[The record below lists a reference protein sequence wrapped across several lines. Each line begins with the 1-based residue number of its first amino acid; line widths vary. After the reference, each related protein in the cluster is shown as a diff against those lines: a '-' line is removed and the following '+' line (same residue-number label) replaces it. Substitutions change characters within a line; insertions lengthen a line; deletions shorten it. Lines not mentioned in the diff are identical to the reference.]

1 MANDKNTKKTTNQ
14 EEDKDEALKKKVK
27 TVEDQLDNTGVTID
41 TTGFPSLI
49 KDYIDCVRAQ
59 TGCDEISATVNALS
73 LISSVVQKSVCIP
86 KNDLSTN
93 KEGYF
98 QKLYPNLWMI
108 EVNKSGGFKTTAQR
122 IAHAPAYAI
131 QEIITSHNKSN
142 TATGAVGNL
151 EETQSQKEDGLYE
164 KNIFLPTRTT
174 FPALLDVLSKKNG
187 GLILSS
193 EFGTWLQQL
202 TGGISSTSM
211 RSTMADLYDVP
222 RFYETATKTDGSI
235 ILEEPFV
242 SICGATTHSQIAKLL
257 NEEDVLSGFLPRFLL
272 FLPPVKDDIPKALP
286 SQGVNIKYSNV
297 ESDMIKFLT
306 RINDRKEFSLSEE
319 AKVAFNNI
327 HESMYDQVRNETK
340 QIKDYVEP
348 FLRRWSPYILKIAM
362 LLHLAKDQ
370 NTTVLDRLDI
380 EGGGHVVACAY
391 KSTKWLLTNFILE
404 SEVAKRSKVILRY
417 IAKEGGSCLRPKLL
431 QGNGNFNAD
440 EIDKIIKYLEETGR
454 IIIVA
459 NKLKTKTVYQIA

>member
-1 MANDKNTKKTTNQ
+1 MANDKNTKKTANQ
-14 EEDKDEALKKKVK
+14 EEDKDEALKQKVA
-27 TVEDQLDNTGVTID
+27 TVTDKLDNTGVTID

-59 TGCDEISATVNALS
+59 TGCDDISATVNALS
-73 LISSVVQKSVCIP
+73 LISSVIQKSVCIP
-86 KNDLSTN
+86 KNDLSSN

-131 QEIITSHNKSN
+131 QEIITSHNKSK
-142 TATGAVGNL
+142 TATDAVGNL
-151 EETQSQKEDGLYE
+151 EGTQRREEDGLYE

-174 FPALLDVLSKKNG
+174 FPALLDVLSKKKG

-202 TGGISSTSM
+202 AGGILSTSM

-222 RFYETATKTDGSI
+222 RLYETATKTGGSI
-235 ILEEPFV
+235 ILEEPFI

-272 FLPPVKDDIPKALP
+272 FMPPVKDDIPKALP
-286 SQGVNIKYSNV
+286 SQGVNSIYSNV

-306 RINDRKEFSLSEE
+306 SINDRKEFSLSKN
-319 AKVAFNNI
+319 AKKVFNDV
-327 HESMYDQVRNETK
+327 HEDMYNQVRNETK
-340 QIKDYVEP
+340 QIRDYVEP

-362 LLHLAKDQ
+362 LLRLAEDQ
-370 NTTVLDRLDI
+370 NSSVLERLDI

-391 KSTKWLLTNFILE
+391 KSTKWLLSNFILE

-417 IAKEGGSCLRPKLL
+417 LAKEGGLCVRRKLL
-431 QGNGNFNAD
+431 QNNGNFNAD
-440 EIDKIIKYLEETGR
+440 EIDKIIKYLEETGQ
-454 IIIVA
+454 IIIIA
-459 NKLKTKTVYQIA
+459 NTLKTKIVYQIA

>member
-1 MANDKNTKKTTNQ
+1 MANDKNANKTTDQ
-14 EEDKDEALKKKVK
+14 EEDKDEVLKQKVA

-41 TTGFPSLI
+41 TRGFPSLI
-49 KDYIDCVRAQ
+49 KDYIECIQAQ
-59 TGCDEISATVNALS
+59 TGCDEISATINVLS

-131 QEIITSHNKSN
+131 QEIITSHNKSK
-142 TATGAVGNL
+142 AAADAVDNL
-151 EETQSQKEDGLYE
+151 ERTQRQEEDGLYE

-174 FPALLDVLSKKNG
+174 FAALLDVLSKKSG

-202 TGGISSTSM
+202 TGGISSMSI

-222 RFYETATKTDGSI
+222 RFYETATKAGGSI
-235 ILEEPFV
+235 TLEEPFI

-286 SQGVNIKYSNV
+286 SVSVNSKYSRV
-297 ESDMIKFLT
+297 ESDMINFLT
-306 RINDRKEFSLSEE
+306 SIHGRKEFSLSNS
-319 AKVAFNNI
+319 AKITFNNV
-327 HESMYDQVRNETK
+327 HEAMYDQVRHETK
-340 QIKDYVEP
+340 QIKDYIEP
-348 FLRRWSPYILKIAM
+348 FLRRWTP
-362 LLHLAKDQ
+362 
-370 NTTVLDRLDI
+370 
-380 EGGGHVVACAY
+380 
-391 KSTKWLLTNFILE
+391 
-404 SEVAKRSKVILRY
+404 
-417 IAKEGGSCLRPKLL
+417 
-431 QGNGNFNAD
+431 
-440 EIDKIIKYLEETGR
+440 
-454 IIIVA
+454 
-459 NKLKTKTVYQIA
+459 

>member
-1 MANDKNTKKTTNQ
+1 MANDTNAKKTTDQ
-14 EEDKDEALKKKVK
+14 EEDKDEVLKQKVA

-41 TTGFPSLI
+41 TRGFPSLI
-49 KDYIDCVRAQ
+49 KDYIECVRAQ
-59 TGCDEISATVNALS
+59 TGCDEISATVNTLS

-86 KNDLSTN
+86 KNDLPTK

-122 IAHAPAYAI
+122 IAHGPAYAI
-131 QEIITSHNKSN
+131 QEIIANYNKSKIGSGVVDN
-142 TATGAVGNL
+142 LKGAQCQ
-151 EETQSQKEDGLYE
+151 EKDGLYE

-174 FPALLDVLSKKNG
+174 FAALLDVLSKKNG

-202 TGGISSTSM
+202 TGGISSMSM

-222 RFYETATKTDGSI
+222 RFYETATKTGGSI
-235 ILEEPFV
+235 TLEEPFI
-242 SICGATTHSQIAKLL
+242 SICGATTHNQIAKLL

-286 SQGVNIKYSNV
+286 SVSVNSKYSRV
-297 ESDMIKFLT
+297 ESDMINFLT
-306 RINDRKEFSLSEE
+306 SIHGRKEFSLSNS
-319 AKVAFNNI
+319 AKIAFNNV
-327 HESMYDQVRNETK
+327 HEAMYDQVRHETK
-340 QIKDYVEP
+340 QIKDYIEP

-362 LLHLAKDQ
+362 LLRLAEDGES
-370 NTTVLDRLDI
+370 TILERRDV

-391 KSTKWLLTNFILE
+391 KSTKWLLSNFILE
-404 SEVAKRSKVILRY
+404 SEMVKRSKSILRY
-417 IAKEGGSCLRPKLL
+417 IISEKGACSRVQLMQNVKIHADKL
-431 QGNGNFNAD
+431 
-440 EIDKIIKYLEETGR
+440 DKIIEYLEETDQ
-454 IIIVA
+454 IIVVA
-459 NKLKTKTVYQIA
+459 NKLKTKTIYQIA

>member
-1 MANDKNTKKTTNQ
+1 MANDKNANKTTDQ
-14 EEDKDEALKKKVK
+14 EEDKDEVLKQKVA

-41 TTGFPSLI
+41 TRGFPSLI
-49 KDYIDCVRAQ
+49 KDYIECIQAQ
-59 TGCDEISATVNALS
+59 TGCDEISATINVLS

-131 QEIITSHNKSN
+131 QEIITSHNKSK
-142 TATGAVGNL
+142 AAADAVDNL
-151 EETQSQKEDGLYE
+151 ERTQRQEEDGLYE

-174 FPALLDVLSKKNG
+174 FAALLDVLSKKSG

-202 TGGISSTSM
+202 TGGISSMSI

-222 RFYETATKTDGSI
+222 RFYETATKAGGSI
-235 ILEEPFV
+235 TLEEPFI

-286 SQGVNIKYSNV
+286 SVSVNSKYSRV
-297 ESDMIKFLT
+297 ESDMINFLT
-306 RINDRKEFSLSEE
+306 SIHGRKEFSLSNS
-319 AKVAFNNI
+319 AKITFNNV
-327 HESMYDQVRNETK
+327 HEAMYDQVRHETK
-340 QIKDYVEP
+340 QIKDYIEP

-362 LLHLAKDQ
+362 LLRLAEDEES
-370 NTTVLDRLDI
+370 TILERRDI

-391 KSTKWLLTNFILE
+391 KSTKWLLSNFILE
-404 SEVAKRSKVILRY
+404 SEMVKRSKSILRY
-417 IAKEGGSCLRPKLL
+417 IISEKGACSRVKLM
-431 QGNGNFNAD
+431 QNVKIHAD
-440 EIDKIIKYLEETGR
+440 KLDKIIEYLEETDQ
-454 IIIVA
+454 IIVVA
-459 NKLKTKTVYQIA
+459 NKLKTKTIYQIA

>member
-1 MANDKNTKKTTNQ
+1 MAKNKNAKKTADQ
-14 EEDKDEALKKKVK
+14 EEDKDEVLKQKVA

-41 TTGFPSLI
+41 TRGFPSLI
-49 KDYIDCVRAQ
+49 KDYIECVQAQ
-59 TGCDEISATVNALS
+59 TGCDEISATVNVLS

-122 IAHAPAYAI
+122 IAHAQAYVI
-131 QEIITSHNKSN
+131 QEIITSHNKSK
-142 TATGAVGNL
+142 TAADAVDNFEG
-151 EETQSQKEDGLYE
+151 TQRQKDGLYE

-174 FPALLDVLSKKNG
+174 FPALLDVLSKKKG

-211 RSTMADLYDVP
+211 RSTMADLYDAP
-222 RFYETATKTDGSI
+222 RLFETATKTGGVI
-235 ILEEPFV
+235 TLEEPFI

-272 FLPPVKDDIPKALP
+272 FLPPVKDDIPNALP
-286 SQGVNIKYSNV
+286 SVNVNSKYSRI
-297 ESDMIKFLT
+297 ESDMLKFLT
-306 RINDRKEFSLSEE
+306 SIHDRKEFLLSND
-319 AKVAFNNI
+319 AKIAFNDV
-327 HESMYDQVRNETK
+327 HKMMYDRVRGETK
-340 QIKDYVEP
+340 QIKDYIEP

-362 LLHLAKDQ
+362 LLHLAEDQ
-370 NTTVLDRLDI
+370 KSTILDRKDI
-380 EGGGHVVACAY
+380 EGGGYVVECAY
-391 KSTKWLLTNFILE
+391 TSTKWLLTNFILE

-417 IAKEGGSCLRPKLL
+417 IAKENGSCLRPKLL
-431 QGNGNFNAD
+431 QGNKNFNAD
-440 EIDKIIKYLEETGR
+440 EIDKIIKYLEETGQ

-459 NKLKTKTVYQIA
+459 DTLKTKTVYQIA